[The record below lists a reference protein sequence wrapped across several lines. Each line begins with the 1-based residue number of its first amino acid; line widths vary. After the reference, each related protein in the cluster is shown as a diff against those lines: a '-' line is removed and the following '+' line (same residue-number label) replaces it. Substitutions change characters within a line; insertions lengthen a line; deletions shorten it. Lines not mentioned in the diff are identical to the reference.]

1 MDFFYDL
8 PPMTQAYIL
17 IAWGILCVLA
27 VFFWAFH
34 IAVKA
39 HKERERE
46 WKEGVTINI
55 TIEDASDSSDN
66 PTTVPEEKQPAAPK
80 KPLHFTW
87 KSYVMISLYI
97 LVFGY
102 LISLL
107 FS

>member
-66 PTTVPEEKQPAAPK
+66 PTTVPEEKQPASPK
-80 KPLHFTW
+80 VSHHYIW
-87 KSYVMISLYI
+87 KNYLRLCIFLLSIGYI
-97 LVFGY
+97 IY
-102 LISLL
+102 QL